1 MTDADDRLRA
11 LFAQDEP
18 PVRDPAF
25 STAVIEEIVRRRFMV
40 DLAVLSGVTGVG
52 GASLW
57 ALWPLIHPLL
67 VNTSQSLFPVAGL
80 LAVAAAAV
88 LVLGGRPAE
97 TLGIRS

>member
-18 PVRDPAF
+18 PARDPAF
-25 STAVIEEIVRRRFMV
+25 SAAVLEGIVRRRFMI
-40 DLAVLSGVTGVG
+40 DLAMLSGVSAVG

-57 ALWPLIHPLL
+57 ALWPLIQPLL
-67 VNTSQSLFPVAGL
+67 VNTSQNLFPVAGL

-88 LVLGGRPAE
+88 LILGGRPAE
-97 TLGIRS
+97 GLGLRS

>member
-11 LFAQDEP
+11 LFAEDEP
-18 PVRDPAF
+18 PARDPAF
-25 STAVIEEIVRRRFMV
+25 SAAVIEAIVRRRFLV
-40 DLAVLSGVTGVG
+40 DLGMLTGLSGVG
-52 GASLW
+52 GAALW
-57 ALWPLIHPLL
+57 ALWPVVQPLL

-88 LVLGGRPAE
+88 LVLGGRPSE